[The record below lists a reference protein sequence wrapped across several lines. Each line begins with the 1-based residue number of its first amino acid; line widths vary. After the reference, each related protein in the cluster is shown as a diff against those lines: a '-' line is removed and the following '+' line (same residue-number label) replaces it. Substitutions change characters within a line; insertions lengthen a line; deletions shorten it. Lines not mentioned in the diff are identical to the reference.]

1 MSLFRRRSYVPL
13 LLLVQGLLVQA
24 LAMPV
29 AAALQAVVLVKA
41 AVLGST
47 VWGR

>member
-1 MSLFRRRSYVPL
+1 MSLFRRRSYVP
-13 LLLVQGLLVQA
+13 LLVQGLLVQA